1 MKAIKINTIVNLNNG
16 LQVQSGSISVISEGL
31 AQLFLEKEDLIPAQ
45 IVSNV
50 YSSVTN
56 YENGKAPIDGNSIA
70 DFNPAMYN
78 LQLSVENYKTKTAE
92 DLLIN
97 AVYDSLNLVY
107 PNDCEIIEIVK
118 TIDTGQI

>member
-31 AQLFLEKEDLIPAQ
+31 AQLFLEKEGLIPAQ

-56 YENGKAPIDGNSIA
+56 YENGKAPIDGSSIA

>member
-16 LQVQSGSISVISEGL
+16 LQVESGSISVISEGL
-31 AQLFLEKEDLIPAQ
+31 AQLFSEKGGLIPAQ
-45 IVSNV
+45 IVSNI

-78 LQLSVENYKTKTAE
+78 LQLSVEDYKTKTAE

-97 AVYDSLNLVY
+97 AVYDSLNIVY
-107 PNDCEIIEIVK
+107 PNDCEIIEIIK
-118 TIDTGQI
+118 TTE